1 MNILIDLLPKEVTI
15 DNKEY
20 KINSDFRTSILFE
33 LLMQDSSIREED
45 KILMVLQLYYPQIPE
60 NINEAIDKML
70 WFYKCGKENASSKG
84 SGKGKSVTQIYSF
97 EYDDDYIYAAFM
109 DQYGIDL
116 QDIDYLHWWKFKAMF
131 KSLKEDNE
139 IVKIMGYRSMDIS
152 KSKGNGKG
160 KSVTQIYSFEYDD
173 DYIYAAFMDQYNI
186 DLQDID
192 YLHWWKFKAMFK
204 SLKEDNEIVKMMGY
218 RSMDLSKVKDKEQ
231 KAYYKKMKD
240 LYKIP
245 TQISKDE
252 EEKLKEIEK
261 VLQNGGDLSE
271 LL

>member
-1 MNILIDLLPKEVTI
+1 MNILVDLLPTKIEI
-15 DNKEY
+15 DNKKYE
-20 KINSDFRTSILFE
+20 INSDFRTSILFE
-33 LLMQDSSIREED
+33 LLMQDSSIGEED
-45 KILMVLQLYYPQIPE
+45 KILMALQLYYPQIPE

-84 SGKGKSVTQIYSF
+84 NGKGKSVTQIYSF

-139 IVKIMGYRSMDIS
+139 IVKIMGYR
-152 KSKGNGKG
+152 
-160 KSVTQIYSFEYDD
+160 
-173 DYIYAAFMDQYNI
+173 A
-186 DLQDID
+186 
-192 YLHWWKFKAMFK
+192 
-204 SLKEDNEIVKMMGY
+204 
-218 RSMDLSKVKDKEQ
+218 MDLSKIKDKEQ